1 VAAPAT
7 GSGGQDHG
15 DLAARQFPL
24 VPRPRTACRPLAERI
39 DRVARLAG
47 QAGRGASD
55 ALLHA
60 AEACN
65 LAALIASDCAM
76 PGLARDLCW
85 RQFDVFAA
93 AGPCSETRAK
103 LALQPLVNLARLHIR
118 DGDGDAGY
126 QLLESLY
133 DGTRAS
139 RPQADIGGRAVN
151 LASLIAPGDPRKAIV
166 QWLWTVLLSDG
177 LRALCRAG
185 HWTAALHQAQR
196 HNGIGQRLLDGRQIA
211 VLAASASGQHD
222 EAEQILQQTTA
233 AESWE
238 HAVAACLRAINL
250 TSDNLASAP
259 GTAAQMTR
267 AYLAIDDPGHA
278 MFAAR
283 LGLTVAELSD
293 GHGSQQAVIDKVKRI
308 AIQAADAYI
317 AREVLTSPAAAF
329 ITRET
334 RTTLRGTVH
343 RAGLGNPLTT
353 PQQQQ
358 LMNSISSAATTL
370 AAALIPVRT

>member
-1 VAAPAT
+1 MAAPAT
-7 GSGGQDHG
+7 ASPGQHHG
-15 DLAARQFPL
+15 DPTARQFPL
-24 VPRPRTACRPLAERI
+24 VPRPRTACRPLTERI
-39 DRVARLAG
+39 DRVARLADH
-47 QAGRGASD
+47 AARAADD
-55 ALLHA
+55 APLHA
-60 AEACN
+60 AEAFN

-85 RQFDVFAA
+85 RQFDVFAT
-93 AGPCSETRAK
+93 AGPCGETTAK
-103 LALQPLVNLARLHIR
+103 FALQPLVNLARLHIR

-133 DGTRAS
+133 DGARAS
-139 RPQADIGGRAVN
+139 RTQADIGDRPVD
-151 LASLIAPGDPRKAIV
+151 LASPIAPG
-166 QWLWTVLLSDG
+166 
-177 LRALCRAG
+177 AG
-185 HWTAALHQAQR
+185 HWTAARHQAQR

-211 VLAASASGQHD
+211 ILAHSTSGQHD

-233 AESWE
+233 AEPWE

-250 TSDNLASAP
+250 TSDNP
-259 GTAAQMTR
+259 AAQTTR
-267 AYLAIDDPGHA
+267 A
-278 MFAAR
+278 
-283 LGLTVAELSD
+283 
-293 GHGSQQAVIDKVKRI
+293 
-308 AIQAADAYI
+308 

-334 RTTLRGTVH
+334 RTTLRGSVH
-343 RAGLGNPLTT
+343 RADLGNPLTT